1 MKAHR
6 QHSFVVTIALAVV
19 ALLLPLSATA
29 EERPKSD
36 KELLREAQFAGAR
49 EDRHFDYG
57 LRPGHK
63 TLSPTYH
70 ITSAGLYVWQ
80 NGLAPD
86 VVNPGGYTDTNADY
100 FKSLV
105 TEYGLI
111 GAVVLQCDRLVR
123 NSRIGRQTTPKNSRG
138 LIEDSPKR
146 YRPLERTTDKQKQ

>member
-1 MKAHR
+1 MKARR
-6 QHSFVVTIALAVV
+6 QHTIFATIAFAVV
-19 ALLLPLSATA
+19 ALLLPLSVAA

-36 KELLREAQFAGAR
+36 KELLREAEFSAPR

-80 NGLAPD
+80 NGFAPD

-105 TEYGLI
+105 SEYGLI

-123 NSRIGRQTTPKNSRG
+123 NTRIGRQTTPKNSRG

-146 YRPLERTTDKQKQ
+146 YRPMECKTKHNKQ

>member
-6 QHSFVVTIALAVV
+6 QHSFVVTIALAVS
-19 ALLLPLSATA
+19 ALLLPLSAVA

-36 KELLREAQFAGAR
+36 KELLRETQFAGPR

-57 LRPGHK
+57 LRPNHK

-86 VVNPGGYTDTNADY
+86 VVTPGGYTETNADY
-100 FKSLV
+100 FKQLV
-105 TEYGLI
+105 CEYGLI

-123 NSRIGRQTTPKNSRG
+123 NTRIGRQTTPKNQRG

-146 YRPLERTTDKQKQ
+146 YRPMERTTDKQKQ